1 MITES
6 ELRETLTRQA
16 QTYDVPLP
24 DLRGLRVAA
33 RRRRRQARVRYGAL
47 VGAVLLAV
55 GATWGVLGSRAPDVR
70 PADRGQDVATSPS
83 CIPPGRT
90 PPVPEV
96 PYAGDGFLSDE
107 PVTATPAGPGP
118 TSCSL
123 VLRYWT
129 HRFGAGGGTP
139 SPFTSYMLWLYS
151 DGTLIVDTD
160 DDSFVQWVRR
170 LTPAGVERVRTMV
183 ATDLVGPFVRPHR
196 DFEAAI
202 RFRDGIHYPED
213 SGMLRQRFL
222 DWSWLPDEYWVSE
235 TPSVY
240 WAPWYVVCY
249 MEPPVDRVLAA
260 VRELP
265 EGARDVLAARKWTH
279 LPGSP
284 AGDDLGGQGPAACVV
299 VDRADAVTVAGA
311 LGGDVT
317 DGRANVF
324 VGESPVAPGFHLHA
338 LMPDGTSGA
347 HGD

>member
-16 QTYDVPLP
+16 QGYDVPVP
-24 DLRGLRVAA
+24 DLGGLRAAA
-33 RRRRRQARVRYGAL
+33 RRRRRETRLRYGAL
-47 VGAVLLAV
+47 VSAVLLV
-55 GATWGVLGSRAPDVR
+55 GATWGALGSRDPDVR
-70 PADRGQDVATSPS
+70 PADRSQDVTTSPS
-83 CIPPGRT
+83 CIAPGQT
-90 PPVPEV
+90 PPVPET

-107 PVTATPAGPGP
+107 PVTATSAGSGH

-129 HRFGAGGGTP
+129 HRFGAGGGTA

-160 DDSFVQWVRR
+160 EDFFVQWVRR

-183 ATDLVGPFVRPHR
+183 AAGLVGPFVRPQR

-213 SGMLRQRFL
+213 SGLLRKRFL

-235 TPSVY
+235 TPSIY
-240 WAPWYVVCY
+240 RAPWYVVCY
-249 MEPPVDRVLAA
+249 MEPPVDRVRAA

-265 EGARDVLAARKWTH
+265 QRARDVLAGQEWTE
-279 LPGSP
+279 LPQ
-284 AGDDLGGQGPAACVV
+284 GQGSGYPEGQDPASCLV

-317 DGRANVF
+317 DGRADAF
-324 VGESPVAPGFHLHA
+324 VGESRVAPGFRLHA
-338 LMPDGTSGA
+338 LMPDGSSGS